1 MKVLRAACCGLR
13 AGVLLLLVTSAGCK
27 TEDNSAT
34 PWEIMHGSATL
45 TASAAVV
52 PDTRSPLASYPT
64 RTGHLVVADDS
75 TVSGVIHLTVTD
87 SAVVTGTLVE
97 VGSGW
102 VMTLNGLTP
111 SEYTVLTNAG
121 FATTYGL
128 VSTAIINSDVT
139 GDLTPEQHRIYWQFE
154 R

>member
-1 MKVLRAACCGLR
+1 MKAL
-13 AGVLLLLVTSAGCK
+13 SAGCWVLGGSALIAALFVTACK
-27 TEDNSAT
+27 TEDSAT
-34 PWEIMHGSATL
+34 PWEIMHGSASL
-45 TASAAVV
+45 TGSAAVV
-52 PDTRSPLASYPT
+52 PDTRAPLASYPS

-75 TVSGVIHLTVTD
+75 TVAGVIHLSVSD
-87 SAVVTGTLVE
+87 SAVVTGTVVE

-111 SEYTVLTNAG
+111 SEYTVITDG
-121 FATTYGL
+121 QFATTYGL

>member
-1 MKVLRAACCGLR
+1 MNVLRAAYC
-13 AGVLLLLVTSAGCK
+13 VLGATLLAAGCK

-34 PWEIMHGSATL
+34 PWEILHGSATL
-45 TASAAVV
+45 VGSAAVV
-52 PDTRSPLASYPT
+52 PDTRALIVDYPT

-75 TVSGVIHLTVTD
+75 TVSGVIHLGASD
-87 SAVVTGTLVE
+87 SAIVTGSVTE
-97 VGSGW
+97 VGGGW

-111 SEYTVLTNAG
+111 SEYTVITDG
-121 FATTYGL
+121 HFATTYGL

-139 GDLTPEQHRIYWQFE
+139 GDLTPELHRIYWQFE